1 MAADPK
7 ETSAQDTADAV
18 ATDSETPKAAAT
30 TAKAERLSP
39 ADPVSYTHLRAHET

>member
-18 ATDSETPKAAAT
+18 ATDSETLGVAYH
-30 TAKAERLSP
+30 RQG
-39 ADPVSYTHLRAHET
+39 